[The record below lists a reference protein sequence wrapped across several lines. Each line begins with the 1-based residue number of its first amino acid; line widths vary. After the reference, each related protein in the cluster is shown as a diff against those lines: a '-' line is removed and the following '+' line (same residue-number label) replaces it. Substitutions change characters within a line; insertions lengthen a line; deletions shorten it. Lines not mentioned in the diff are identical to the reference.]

1 MATTDEGRSEFID
14 SLMDTELYSI
24 GAYFCDEHPEL
35 VDEVI
40 ALSDEIEQRRPR
52 GIFGRRRRG
61 ARARPSRP
69 CSPGSRCG
77 TTRRSRAKCRL
88 ARGRTAPREAALS
101 SWVPR
106 VLLALGL
113 LGIAAAIY
121 SLSVGT
127 GGPQPQAIGGVND
140 VQRIFGGIAQDGAYI
155 GPEDATTTIT
165 VFNDLQC
172 APCADWE
179 INTIDPLVEK
189 YARTGDARLEFRHFS
204 LAPNDTTLAAIAAE
218 AAGKQSRQ
226 WQYLD
231 TFVRNIEV
239 TKTRA
244 IDETFLR
251 EVAEAVPELDPPAVE
266 RGLQRPRHRGARPP
280 GRDARRGSEAA
291 RRAGGGRFRARRPA
305 RS

>member
-1 MATTDEGRSEFID
+1 M
-14 SLMDTELYSI
+14 L
-24 GAYFCDEHPEL
+24 
-35 VDEVI
+35 
-40 ALSDEIEQRRPR
+40 
-52 GIFGRRRRG
+52 
-61 ARARPSRP
+61 
-69 CSPGSRCG
+69 
-77 TTRRSRAKCRL
+77 
-88 ARGRTAPREAALS
+88 
-101 SWVPR
+101 
-106 VLLALGL
+106 LGL
-113 LGIAAAIY
+113 GLFGIAAAIY

-165 VFNDLQC
+165 VFNDVQC
-172 APCADWE
+172 APCADFE

-244 IDETFLR
+244 IDEIFLR
-251 EVAEAVPELDPPAVE
+251 EVAEAVPELDPEQWAEDYNDPS
-266 RGLQRPRHRGARPP
+266 HRGAGPP

-291 RRAGGGRFRARRPA
+291 RRAGGGRLRARRPA
-305 RS
+305 PADRDPDARTRSRRRSIRSRDPEPTRSRQRRWKRWVTTSSPISTAAPSHSTGSVGESVSSWLPR